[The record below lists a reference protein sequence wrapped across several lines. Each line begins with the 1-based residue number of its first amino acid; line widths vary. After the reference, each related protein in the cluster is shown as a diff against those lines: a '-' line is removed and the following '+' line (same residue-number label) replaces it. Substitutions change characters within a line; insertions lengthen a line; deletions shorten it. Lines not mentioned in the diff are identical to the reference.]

1 MVIKAILLD
10 LDGTVYNG
18 NKMID
23 GADKAIKNMRMQ
35 NIEVIFCT
43 NNSSTLPSSI
53 AMKLNNMGIECG
65 ESDIL
70 SSGTMAI

>member
-23 GADKAIKNMRMQ
+23 GADKAIKNMRMHR
-35 NIEVIFCT
+35 IRF
-43 NNSSTLPSSI
+43 
-53 AMKLNNMGIECG
+53 
-65 ESDIL
+65 
-70 SSGTMAI
+70 SG